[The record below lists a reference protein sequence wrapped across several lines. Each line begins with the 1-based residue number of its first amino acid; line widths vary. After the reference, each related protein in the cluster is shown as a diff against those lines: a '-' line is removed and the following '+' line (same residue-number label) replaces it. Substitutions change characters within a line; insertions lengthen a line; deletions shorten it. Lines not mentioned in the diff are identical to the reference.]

1 MYPIPMVSCGFVA
14 ILEMGE
20 LLFYSM
26 EEDWTLFSSILLQ
39 TRVVCTAT
47 MDSTWGFTQL
57 FIHRLFLYAADG
69 NVITINLLTGL
80 QHVYPVHASEVLVVS
95 MLLPHA

>member
-26 EEDWTLFSSILLQ
+26 EEDWTLFSSMLLQ
-39 TRVVCTAT
+39 TRVVCTAI
-47 MDSTWGFTQL
+47 MDST
-57 FIHRLFLYAADG
+57 
-69 NVITINLLTGL
+69 
-80 QHVYPVHASEVLVVS
+80 
-95 MLLPHA
+95 